1 LLSKRETRWFPF
13 LPFGEMTMF
22 KIAVIGASGYTGL
35 ELLRLLSQHPK
46 VSLISVTSRQYAGQ
60 SVQEVFP
67 SLKNHVNLVFDS
79 LDPGK
84 VAGDSDL
91 VFTAVPHQA
100 SMEIVPKILDRDCRV
115 VDLSAD
121 FRLADVS
128 TYEAWYQAHTA
139 SGLLK
144 DAVYGLP
151 ELFRTQIATSRLVAN
166 PGCYPTS
173 IALALCP
180 LLEQKWIDPKSII
193 IDSKSGTSGA
203 GRSLKQDFLFC
214 EVNEGFKSYGLPKHR
229 HVPEIEQTLSQAA
242 NCPVTV
248 TFTPHLLPVNRGIL
262 STCYASKSTSFSLEE
277 LYHCYCQRYQN
288 ETFVRILPP
297 GQLPNIIHVT
307 GSNYCDIGFSI
318 DDRTNRVVV
327 ISVIDNL
334 IKGAAGQAIQNMNL
348 LFKLP
353 ENMGLQAAA
362 MAP

>member
-1 LLSKRETRWFPF
+1 
-13 LPFGEMTMF
+13 MF

-46 VSLISVTSRQYAGQ
+46 AKLVSITSRQYAGQ
-60 SVQEVFP
+60 PVEEVFP
-67 SLKNHVNLVFDS
+67 SLKNHLDLVFED

-84 VAGDSDL
+84 VAEKSDL

-100 SMEIVPKILDRDCRV
+100 SMGIVPQILARGSCV
-115 VDLSAD
+115 IDLSAD
-121 FRLADVS
+121 FRLADIS
-128 TYEAWYQAHTA
+128 TYESWYQAHTA
-139 SGLLK
+139 PDLLK

-151 ELFRTQIATSRLVAN
+151 ELFRSQIASSRLVAN

-173 IALALCP
+173 IALALYP
-180 LLEQKWIDPKSII
+180 LLEQKWVDPKSII

-242 NCPVTV
+242 KCPVTV

-262 STCYASKSTSFSLEE
+262 STCYASRTVSFSLDE
-277 LYHCYCQRYQN
+277 LYHYYCQRYRN
-288 ETFVRILPP
+288 EAFVRILPP

-327 ISVIDNL
+327 VSVIDNL

-353 ENMGLQAAA
+353 EHTGLQSAALV
-362 MAP
+362 P